1 MLKCTTNPD
10 ETELTL
16 HSALPP
22 GQTIDLSID
31 LTSPAE
37 CGSFQRKY
45 RMYTP
50 HGQLFGGKLDN
61 IKLFF
66 LCTALNTILQ
76 YIDSK
81 LNKPV
86 LFINSAIGKNC
97 QYII

>member
-1 MLKCTTNPD
+1 
-10 ETELTL
+10 
-16 HSALPP
+16 
-22 GQTIDLSID
+22 
-31 LTSPAE
+31 
-37 CGSFQRKY
+37 
-45 RMYTP
+45 MYTP

-97 QYII
+97 

>member
-1 MLKCTTNPD
+1 MQSWRLLNTGNEEWPVGCVLKCTTNPD

-61 IKLFF
+61 I
-66 LCTALNTILQ
+66 TRN
-76 YIDSK
+76 
-81 LNKPV
+81 
-86 LFINSAIGKNC
+86 
-97 QYII
+97 IIEISSY